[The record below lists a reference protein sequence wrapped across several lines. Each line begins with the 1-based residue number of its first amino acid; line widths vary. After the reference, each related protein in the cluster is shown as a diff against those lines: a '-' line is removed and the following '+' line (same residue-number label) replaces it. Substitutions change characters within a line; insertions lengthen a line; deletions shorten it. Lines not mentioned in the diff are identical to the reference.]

1 MTSRSW
7 TWRSLAAR
15 RILPLLALSI
25 AAALVSTLAVAVTSF
40 GALTAIWPT
49 NALILL
55 AILRGP
61 RERLWI
67 VGVFVAAYVAMIVPI
82 MLAGA
87 PLVGALLIAV
97 TNLVEV
103 GVAVWLLSV
112 FKLIDKDLTRPG
124 ALFGFLV
131 CAALIAPAAGPT

>member
-25 AAALVSTLAVAVTSF
+25 AAALVSTLAVAFTSF

-87 PLVGALLIAV
+87 PQDAALLIPMSNHV
-97 TNLVEV
+97 QD
-103 GVAVWLLSV
+103 GVAFWLLC
-112 FKLIDKDLTRPG
+112 D
-124 ALFGFLV
+124 
-131 CAALIAPAAGPT
+131 